1 MLLYHDGELNL
12 KEKAMSGT
20 THMNVILGQGNTIKE
35 VHNVKKQNL
44 EMNQQFVA
52 QQSED
57 TKKEDKSKVQ
67 EFETKNR
74 IEIKKKKEKNKDQK
88 GNKKKSNDEN
98 QKEKINLS
106 EEKLI
111 DIRV

>member
-1 MLLYHDGELNL
+1 MLLYHDGEPNL

-20 THMNVILGQGNTIKE
+20 THMNIILGQGNTIKE

-52 QQSED
+52 QKSED
-57 TKKEDKSKVQ
+57 MKKEDKSKVE

-74 IEIKKKKEKNKDQK
+74 IEIEKEKEKKKDQK
-88 GNKKKSNDEN
+88 GNNKKSNNEN
-98 QKEKINLS
+98 QEEKRNLS
-106 EEKLI
+106 EGKLI

>member
-1 MLLYHDGELNL
+1 
-12 KEKAMSGT
+12 MSGT

-52 QQSED
+52 QQSEG

-74 IEIKKKKEKNKDQK
+74 IEIKKEKEKNKDQK